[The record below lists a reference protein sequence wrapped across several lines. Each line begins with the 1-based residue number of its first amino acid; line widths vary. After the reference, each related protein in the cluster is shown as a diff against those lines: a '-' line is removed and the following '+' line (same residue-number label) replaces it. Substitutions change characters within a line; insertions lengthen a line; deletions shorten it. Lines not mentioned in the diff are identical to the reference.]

1 MFISF
6 EGIEGLG
13 KTTQL
18 KRLTTYLQEKGISVV
33 VTREPGGTPMGEEI
47 RDVLLAHRHEVVAP
61 MTELLL
67 MFAAR
72 AQHVATIIKPALKQG
87 SWVLCDRFVD
97 ASYAYQGGGR
107 GMDLQKIQALETLVL
122 EQFAPDLTFLFDAEP
137 GVGLQRIKGRD
148 GHPDRFELEKIEFFD
163 RVRAVYQ
170 MRAKQNPKRYKVID
184 AAKPLEEVW
193 GNVKSIMDIF
203 STSEEGIK

>member
-13 KTTQL
+13 KTTQVKLL
-18 KRLTTYLQEKGISVV
+18 KMYLEEKGIEVV

-47 RDVLLAHRHEVVAP
+47 RDVLLAHRHEVVIP

-72 AQHVATIIKPALKQG
+72 AQHVGTIIKPALKEG
-87 SWVLCDRFVD
+87 AWVLCDRFVD

-107 GMDLQKIQALETLVL
+107 GMDLGKIQALEALVL
-122 EQFAPDLTFLFDAEP
+122 EQFTPDLTFLFDAEP
-137 GVGLQRIKGRD
+137 IVGMQRIKGRN
-148 GHPDRFELEKIEFFD
+148 GHPDRFELERIEFFD

-170 MRAKQNPKRYKVID
+170 KRAEENPKRFRVID
-184 AAKPLEEVW
+184 ARKPEDEVW
-193 GNVKSIMDIF
+193 ANVKAIMDGLI
-203 STSEEGIK
+203 

>member
-1 MFISF
+1 MFITF

-13 KTTQL
+13 KTTHL
-18 KRLTTYLQEKGISVV
+18 KRLAELLRKKGYEVV

-72 AQHVATIIKPALKQG
+72 AQHVATIIQPALERG
-87 SWVLCDRFVD
+87 AYVLCDRFID

-107 GMDLQKIQALETLVL
+107 GMDFEKIKSLDTLVL
-122 EQFAPDLTFLFDAEP
+122 NHLHPDITFLLDADP
-137 GVGLQRIKGRD
+137 RVGMERIEGRG
-148 GHPDRFELEKIEFFD
+148 GHPDRFELEKIEFFE
-163 RVRAVYQ
+163 RVRKAYQ
-170 MRAKQNPKRYKVID
+170 ARALENPKRFRVINAEDTLEKVWAEIQ
-184 AAKPLEEVW
+184 ALVE
-193 GNVKSIMDIF
+193 
-203 STSEEGIK
+203 SELKARV